1 VATAGGV
8 RRRARS
14 RILSVVGVSAAV
26 LALFLAPALGVAAS
40 ADAAASPSSVAHE
53 TPGPAD
59 DTSPTPTPTPVA
71 PTIAPVADA
80 ASAHVT
86 ATGTGTPGTSLEV
99 FGSAPHNSTHCNTT
113 VDAHGDWSCSISL
126 TSGAEQTLTVRDLK
140 NKVKDAATEP
150 FSVLT
155 APYVSTSSGIAV
167 GARVTGTAFPGAQVT
182 LKLTNRAG
190 GKATRLTT
198 PVDAS
203 GSWAV
208 LLPAASVPTGTYAV
222 QATQSSAAVPA
233 VPVSSASVPVWFTID
248 RTPPPP
254 PVVTH
259 PAAGTTVN
267 HQPLVFDGT
276 GENGAT
282 VTTYVDSN
290 PVCTAV
296 VHDGRWSCTSTGLL
310 IPDGSRTV
318 QAAQRDAAGNYG
330 APTSAATVT
339 FATATQQSSPTPA
352 PSSGSTPATPPTT
365 PASPPSS
372 SAAPPPSGSSNGGN
386 GGGGHSGGSGGGND
400 GSGSGVHPG
409 DPADSAAA
417 AAAAAAASWTG
428 PTGFGRSL
436 PTLSQGF
443 AGWAWVGA
451 VLLGVVFILL
461 VVAPLRLAASAL
473 GGRLAVRARRFTGR
487 NRPRRSENDAPILS
501 PVTAGILALTA
512 GALLVAL
519 AVGVNDQLRY
529 VRLLLAILLGL
540 GVINGLG
547 VALPS
552 WLVGRRFGLRLRLR
566 VSPRMLA
573 VAAVACLVTRLF
585 NLDPPMV
592 LGVLL
597 TAGLV
602 DASGAPSEERSDR
615 RHAGVLATAQL
626 GSLAVVSFGAWVAHG
641 LLPLDGNAFI
651 VEVTRETLATVCLAG
666 LGSLIVLLIP
676 LGHLPGRALY
686 AWSRPTLVGLGIIG
700 VAAAAV
706 VFAGN
711 PQESF
716 PVMPLTLAA
725 LAFAVLALCFWAWAR
740 FVEPELDDA
749 A

>member
-1 VATAGGV
+1 M
-8 RRRARS
+8 
-14 RILSVVGVSAAV
+14 VGVSAAA
-26 LALFLAPALGVAAS
+26 LALFLAPTLGVASS
-40 ADAAASPSSVAHE
+40 ADAAASPSTVTHATSD
-53 TPGPAD
+53 PAD
-59 DTSPTPTPTPVA
+59 DAAPTPTRTPTPVA
-71 PTIAPVADA
+71 LKIKVESSNTAHTT
-80 ASAHVT
+80 AS
-86 ATGTGTPGTSLEV
+86 GTGTPGSSLKILKT
-99 FGSAPHNSTHCNTT
+99 GSAGPALCTTT
-113 VDAHGDWSCSISL
+113 VAPDENWSCSIAVA
-126 TSGAEQTLTVRDLK
+126 SGAGQALTVDDVTHNLSADS
-140 NKVKDAATEP
+140 NL

-155 APYVSTSSGIAV
+155 APYVSTSAGVAL
-167 GARVTGTAFPGAQVT
+167 GARVTGTAFPGAQVA

-190 GKATRLTT
+190 GKVTRLTT

-222 QATQSSAAVPA
+222 QATQSSTAVPA

-259 PAAGTTVN
+259 PAAGTTVT

-276 GENGAT
+276 GETGAT

-310 IPDGSRTV
+310 IPDGTRTV

-330 APTSAATVT
+330 APTSAATVR
-339 FATATQQSSPTPA
+339 FATPTQQASPTPA
-352 PSSGSTPATPPTT
+352 PSPGSTPSTTPTT
-365 PASPPSS
+365 PSSPPSS
-372 SAAPPPSGSSNGGN
+372 SAAPPPSGS
-386 GGGGHSGGSGGGND
+386 GGGGTGGPSGGSGGNG
-400 GSGSGVHPG
+400 GSGPGVHPG

-443 AGWAWVGA
+443 TGWAWVGA
-451 VLLGVVFILL
+451 VLLGVVFVLL

-501 PVTAGILALTA
+501 PMTAGILALTA

-573 VAAVACLVTRLF
+573 VAAVACLITRVF
-585 NLDPPMV
+585 ALDPPMV

-602 DASGAPSEERSDR
+602 DTSGMPAEEHPDR
-615 RHAGVLATAQL
+615 RRAGVLATVQL
-626 GSLAVVSFGAWVAHG
+626 ASLAVVSFGAWVAHG
-641 LLPLDGNAFI
+641 LLPLDGNAFA
-651 VEVTRETLATVCLAG
+651 VEVTREMLATVCLAG

-676 LGHLPGRALY
+676 LGALPGRALY